1 MAIAADIPQKNI
13 IAPKPFPAWKMQLFY
28 SKHLHNPSS
37 PPPPRMEKLC
47 VFWKF
52 SQITPT
58 LKKNHVPLASS
69 PLHTSF

>member
-37 PPPPRMEKLC
+37 PPPPHGKTLC
-47 VFWKF
+47 VLEIFANYTH
-52 SQITPT
+52 IE
-58 LKKNHVPLASS
+58 KKPRPPS
-69 PLHTSF
+69 